1 MKSRAPQSK
10 RCVSTHHFIINLSN
24 CFHNVHRATAIHTN
38 NRAACILCAVTTT
51 LCSLILHMYAHAN
64 TRYLHTVY
72 TLHCTQVA
80 LLTLFFVTVLALN
93 LVKGGGGISSPLGIT
108 CGSASFWTLTVA
120 TFAWVIAVSYI
131 TQRHLVARYHKKNEV
146 SGASLLL
153 VLLFASCC
161 CML

>member
-1 MKSRAPQSK
+1 MLV
-10 RCVSTHHFIINLSN
+10 CVVLRTAFVTERVDHDVLHCDASLSAALHLP
-24 CFHNVHRATAIHTN
+24 CAAHVH
-38 NRAACILCAVTTT
+38 ILPHTTT
-51 LCSLILHMYAHAN
+51 AHC
-64 TRYLHTVY
+64 T
-72 TLHCTQVA
+72 HCTQVA

-93 LVKGGGGISSPLGIT
+93 LVKGGGGISSPLGIE

-146 SGASLLL
+146 SLAAHGASLLL
-153 VLLFASCC
+153 VLLLLC